1 MARAGKDLPRELA
14 LRTVKVSKL
23 EMLDW
28 IDEPSFPI
36 PKDEAFQ
43 DEKDLE
49 QRLVSITTSKAKS
62 PVENDKKEE
71 EEKMNEELN
80 EGEDPGNPWKPRPAC
95 RLRMTVSG
103 GFYVRSLC
111 YDLGAKLNSGAYM
124 AELVRTRQGD
134 FTFEDAV
141 PWEDFTEGG
150 PWEDKVVSILKN
162 PPKPVQQTNELK
174 ESEPTEMA
182 KETSG

>member
-1 MARAGKDLPRELA
+1 MARAGKELPRELA
-14 LRTVKVSKL
+14 LRTVKVSNL
-23 EMLDW
+23 EMIEW
-28 IDEPSFPI
+28 INEPSFPV
-36 PKDEAFQ
+36 PKDDAFQ

-49 QRLVSITTSKAKS
+49 QRLIVTTTSEGKS
-62 PVENDKKEE
+62 PAEKGRKEE
-71 EEKMNEELN
+71 EEKREEETK
-80 EGEDPGNPWKPRPAC
+80 EGKEECDPRKPGPGC

-111 YDLGAKLNSGAYM
+111 YDLGVKLNSGAYM

-162 PPKPVQQTNELK
+162 PLQKTSELK
-174 ESEPTEMA
+174 ESEHTEMA
-182 KETSG
+182 NETSL

>member
-1 MARAGKDLPRELA
+1 LARAGKELPRELA
-14 LRTVKVSKL
+14 LRTVKVSNL
-23 EMLDW
+23 EMIEW
-28 IDEPSFPI
+28 INEPSFPV
-36 PKDEAFQ
+36 PKDDAFQ

-49 QRLVSITTSKAKS
+49 QRLIVTTTSECKS
-62 PVENDKKEE
+62 PAEKGRKEE
-71 EEKMNEELN
+71 EEKREEETK
-80 EGEDPGNPWKPRPAC
+80 EGKEECDPRKPGPAC

-111 YDLGAKLNSGAYM
+111 YDLGVKLNSGAYM

-162 PPKPVQQTNELK
+162 PLQKTSELK
-174 ESEPTEMA
+174 ESEHTEMEN
-182 KETSG
+182 ETSL